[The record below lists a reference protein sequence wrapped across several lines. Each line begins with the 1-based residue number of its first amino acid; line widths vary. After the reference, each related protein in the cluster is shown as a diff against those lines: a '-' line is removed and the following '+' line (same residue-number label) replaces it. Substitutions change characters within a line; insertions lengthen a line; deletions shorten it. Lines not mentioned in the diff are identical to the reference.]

1 MKTEE
6 IYRSKYDRKFKLEL
20 YTYENI
26 KSAFKLLIK
35 LLTDDKKFENEE
47 DIDLH
52 RINITA
58 VSNFIVN
65 NIMTLIGGV
74 KIPKDKDEKTKN
86 KQKFT
91 NNHQISFYNE
101 SSFRT
106 SVENFYNEHLD
117 NMKDFTHYIYN
128 VEDNQYY
135 AYIGITTNK
144 ENALKIQNYYKSIGY
159 DTFLKDKITDNDDF
173 INVLRQYD
181 ELLSKTDDTE
191 SIKVIC
197 NQVLSKYEEL
207 VKWV

>member
-1 MKTEE
+1 MK
-6 IYRSKYDRKFKLEL
+6 KYLFPISVSLILGVFMAYFIIRQ
-20 YTYENI
+20 YEDMP
-26 KSAFKLLIK
+26 AL
-35 LLTDDKKFENEE
+35 
-47 DIDLH
+47 
-52 RINITA
+52 A
-58 VSNFIVN
+58 VSSEAE
-65 NIMTLIGGV
+65 TLYYIQRGV
-74 KIPKDKDEKTKN
+74 YSDMDSM
-86 KQKFT
+86 Q
-91 NNHQISFYNE
+91 
-101 SSFRT
+101 
-106 SVENFYNEHLD
+106 D
-117 NMKDFTHYIYN
+117 GMKDFTHYIYN

>member
-1 MKTEE
+1 MK
-6 IYRSKYDRKFKLEL
+6 KYLFPISVSLILGVFMAYFIIRQ
-20 YTYENI
+20 YEDMP
-26 KSAFKLLIK
+26 AL
-35 LLTDDKKFENEE
+35 
-47 DIDLH
+47 
-52 RINITA
+52 A
-58 VSNFIVN
+58 VSSEAE
-65 NIMTLIGGV
+65 TLYYIQRGV
-74 KIPKDKDEKTKN
+74 YSDMDSMQEG
-86 KQKFT
+86 
-91 NNHQISFYNE
+91 
-101 SSFRT
+101 
-106 SVENFYNEHLD
+106 
-117 NMKDFTHYIYN
+117 MKDFTHYIYN

-207 VKWV
+207 VK